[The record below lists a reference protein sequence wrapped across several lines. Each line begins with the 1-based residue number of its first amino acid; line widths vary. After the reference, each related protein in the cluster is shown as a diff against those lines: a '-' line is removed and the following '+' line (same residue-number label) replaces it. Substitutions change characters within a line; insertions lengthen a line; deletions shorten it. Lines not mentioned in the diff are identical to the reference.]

1 MMPHCNKWGR
11 VLGRGYSAGI
21 ALIGLALLCALFVV
35 IPRPWAGDA
44 TGPEPLRAS
53 IGDLGREPQRYDKQ
67 MVIISGVV
75 RSIEFQRGRRGSE
88 YLLLTLEEIHAE
100 PQPQRPTVRAVTH
113 DLTRVKVG
121 QQILVRGIYHITGN
135 QGGRTYEGFIDVEE
149 IKLESAI

>member
-1 MMPHCNKWGR
+1 M
-11 VLGRGYSAGI
+11 GRGYSAGI
-21 ALIGLALLCALFVV
+21 APIALALLCTLFVAL
-35 IPRPWAGDA
+35 PRPWAGDA
-44 TGPEPLRAS
+44 TGDEPLRAS
-53 IGDLGREPQRYDKQ
+53 ISDLGREPQRYDKR

-88 YLLLTLEEIHAE
+88 YLLLLLEEIHAE
-100 PQPQRPTVRAVTH
+100 PRQQPPTVNVVTH